1 MRIPTVQKCCCGCN
15 LRLGSAIIGVLFFLS
30 GLSQLITYSV
40 QADNAEQNGE
50 GDNKATYIVSA
61 VLAAIMMLSTGLLLL
76 GVHKEREGLLKPW
89 LIIYSILAGI
99 AILVSIIGA
108 IVAFAIAEAVIGAAL
123 LITGIILLLVYGYC
137 LVVVYSYYLSLSG
150 IQPGTV

>member
-1 MRIPTVQKCCCGCN
+1 MLQ
-15 LRLGSAIIGVLFFLS
+15 LS

-40 QADNAEQNGE
+40 QADNAEKNGRR
-50 GDNKATYIVSA
+50 GQQGHLYSKRRVGCSNDAKHRTTPAWGA
-61 VLAAIMMLSTGLLLL
+61 QALSVVFIRLQ
-76 GVHKEREGLLKPW
+76 EREGFLKPW
-89 LIIYSILAGI
+89 LILYSILAGI

-108 IVAFAIAEAVIGAAL
+108 IVAFAVAEAVIGAAL
-123 LITGIILLLVYGYC
+123 LITGILLLLIYGYC